1 MKKNLKGR
9 DIYVTDISFDVE
21 EEDLRK
27 LFSVCGTVR
36 SVKLMTDERTGHFTG
51 RAFVRMGNE
60 AETKD
65 AINTLDGARL
75 INRCIKVHE
84 AKQKDVTPPA
94 ATAVRERPRRQ
105 PKGRRR

>member
-1 MKKNLKGR
+1 MSKNQKVR

-36 SVKLMTDERTGHFTG
+36 SIKLMNDEKTGNFTG

-84 AKQKDVTPPA
+84 AKQKEAAPPVA
-94 ATAVRERPRRQ
+94 KETRERSRRP